1 LNPDPP
7 VSSTLFTFPT
17 FVSRPVESSKEHIV

>member
-7 VSSTLFTFPT
+7 VSSTLFSFPT
-17 FVSRPVESSKEHIV
+17 FISRPVESSKEHIV